1 MPVKAK
7 LKATVSKVKFY
18 LGKNPTIESV
28 SKYRNFIPNAYKA
41 VVTISADF
49 ELAWAW
55 QWSKQENSLAL
66 ALNKSRLARQN
77 FPEILKLCDTYN
89 IPVTWAT
96 VGHLFLDSCSGHKEM
111 TQLGDF
117 ENDFWKF
124 KNSDWFV
131 NDPLS
136 NYKEAPHWYAP
147 DLIDQI
153 IKSPVN
159 HEIGCHTF
167 SHIDCRD
174 VVCDSKV
181 FDDEINEC
189 KKMAEKLGLNLK
201 SFVHPAHTIGNLD
214 NLVKHGFTNFRTD
227 YRNLLGYPKKHQ
239 NGIWEFE
246 QTAEFIYRKEWSVK
260 YHIFRYIEIVKRA
273 IKTNTVAVLWF
284 HPSFPSIVVEQILP
298 EVFKFMYENR
308 DQIWITT
315 HGDYIDWLNK
325 NNE

>member
-7 LKATVSKVKFY
+7 LKASTSKIKFY
-18 LGKNPTIESV
+18 LGKTPTVESLE
-28 SKYRNFIPNAYKA
+28 KYRNFIPNPYKA

-55 QWSKQENSLAL
+55 QWSKQENSLQL
-66 ALNKSRLARQN
+66 SLNKSKIARQN
-77 FPEILKLCDTYN
+77 FPKILELCDTYN

-96 VGHLFLDSCSGHKEM
+96 VGHLFLESCSGHKEM

-131 NDPLS
+131 NDPNS
-136 NYKEAPHWYAP
+136 NYKDAPYWYAP
-147 DLIDQI
+147 DLINQI
-153 IKSPVN
+153 IQSPVN
-159 HEIGCHTF
+159 HELGCHTF

-174 VVCDSKV
+174 GVCDSKV
-181 FDDEINEC
+181 FNDEINEC
-189 KKMAEKLGLNLK
+189 KKEADKLGLNLK

-214 NLVKHGFTNFRTD
+214 NLVKHEFTNFRTD
-227 YRNLLGYPKKHQ
+227 YRNVLGFPKQHQ
-239 NGIWEFE
+239 NGLWEFE
-246 QTAEFIYRKEWSVK
+246 QTAEFTYRKEWSVE

-284 HPSFPSIVVEQILP
+284 HPSFPSVVVEQILP
-298 EVFKFMYENR
+298 EVLKFIDENR

-315 HGDYIDWLNK
+315 HGNYIDWLNE